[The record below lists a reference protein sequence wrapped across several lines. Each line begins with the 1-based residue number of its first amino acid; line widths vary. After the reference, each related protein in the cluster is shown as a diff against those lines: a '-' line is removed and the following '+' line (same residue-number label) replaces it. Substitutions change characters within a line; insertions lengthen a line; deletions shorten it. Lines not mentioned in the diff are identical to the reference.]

1 VAVSDE
7 VLRRLDPS
15 EGGRYSA
22 LLERHFTKQIA
33 NVNED
38 ESVALRARRWL
49 WFTAMQETARSADAD
64 QLWNEGAVAVPGEG
78 AGPKQPRGAIRAA
91 FMTSAY
97 FVKLISRG

>member
-1 VAVSDE
+1 
-7 VLRRLDPS
+7 
-15 EGGRYSA
+15 
-22 LLERHFTKQIA
+22 
-33 NVNED
+33 
-38 ESVALRARRWL
+38 
-49 WFTAMQETARSADAD
+49 MQETARSADAD